1 MPTMKSAKKRL
12 RQNVKHNLRN
22 RSYRSALKTQIK
34 DYLGVVKE
42 GKVQAAEEELRFTV
56 QKLDKAAKKG
66 ILHKKTASRRKSRL
80 TKKLNQIKAAVQEK
94 S

>member
-34 DYLGVVKE
+34 DYLAVVKE
-42 GKVQAAEEELRFTV
+42 GQAAEEELRFTMK
-56 QKLDKAAKKG
+56 KLDKAAKKG

-80 TKKLNQIKAAVQEK
+80 TKKLNQIKATAQEK

>member
-34 DYLGVVKE
+34 DYLAVVKE
-42 GKVQAAEEELRFTV
+42 GKVQPAEEELRLTA

-80 TKKLNQIKAAVQEK
+80 TKKLNQIKAAAQEK

>member
-22 RSYRSALKTQIK
+22 RASRSALKTQIK
-34 DYLGVVKE
+34 GFLGVVKE
-42 GKVQAAEEELRFTV
+42 GTVQEAEEKLRLTV
-56 QKLDKAAKKG
+56 KTLDKAASKG
-66 ILHKKTASRRKSRL
+66 ILHKKTANRKKSRL
-80 TKKLNQIKAAVQEK
+80 ATRLNQIKAAAQQK

>member
-42 GKVQAAEEELRFTV
+42 GKVQAAEEELRLTV

>member
-12 RQNVKHNLRN
+12 RQNIKHNLRN

-34 DYLGVVKE
+34 DFLGVVKE
-42 GKVQAAEEELRFTV
+42 GKVQAAEEELRLTV
-56 QKLDKAAKKG
+56 KKLDKAAAKG

-80 TKKLNQIKAAVQEK
+80 TKKLNRVKAAAQQK

>member
-34 DYLGVVKE
+34 DYLAVVKE
-42 GKVQAAEEELRFTV
+42 GKVQPAEEELRLTV

>member
-34 DYLGVVKE
+34 DYLGVVKV
-42 GKVQAAEEELRFTV
+42 GKVQPAEEKLRLTV

-80 TKKLNQIKAAVQEK
+80 TKKLNQIKATAQEK

>member
-1 MPTMKSAKKRL
+1 
-12 RQNVKHNLRN
+12 
-22 RSYRSALKTQIK
+22 
-34 DYLGVVKE
+34 LGVVKE
-42 GKVQAAEEELRFTV
+42 GKVQAAEEELRLTA

-80 TKKLNQIKAAVQEK
+80 TKKLNQIKATAQEK

>member
-34 DYLGVVKE
+34 DFLGVVKE
-42 GKVQAAEEELRFTV
+42 GKVQPAEEELRLTV

-80 TKKLNQIKAAVQEK
+80 TKKLNQIKATAQEK

>member
-34 DYLGVVKE
+34 DYLAVVKE
-42 GKVQAAEEELRFTV
+42 GKVQPAEEELRLTV

-80 TKKLNQIKAAVQEK
+80 TKKLNQIKATTQEK